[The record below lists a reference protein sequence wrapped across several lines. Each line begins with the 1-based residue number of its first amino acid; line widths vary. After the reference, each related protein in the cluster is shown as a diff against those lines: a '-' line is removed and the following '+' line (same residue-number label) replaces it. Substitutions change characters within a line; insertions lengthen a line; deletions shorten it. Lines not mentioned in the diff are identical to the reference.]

1 MTQRTQIWSSGGGVQ
16 STAIAALI
24 VQGKLPKPDLA
35 VISDTERELS
45 TTWAY
50 MDAVTVPALAKV
62 GLTLHRVKKSKYA
75 TVDLYGG
82 KDRNTLLIPA
92 FTDQGSSDVGKL
104 SGFCSNEWKKR
115 VIRRWAVREHGVK
128 SAMQWVGISTDEA
141 RRATAS
147 PRGKWATRYPLI
159 DLNMTRADCFKVV
172 EAMGWPEP
180 PRSSCWMCPN
190 HHESEWIWQE
200 KASPNDHRKAI
211 VFDRELRKRD
221 AHVWL
226 HPSAEPLGEVIFDE
240 ANEVMFSKACQT
252 GLCFV

>member
-1 MTQRTQIWSSGGGVQ
+1 MKRTQIWSSGGGVQ

-50 MDAVTVPALAKV
+50 MDAVTLPALASV
-62 GLTLHRVKKSKYA
+62 GVTLHRIKKSQYA

-82 KDRNTLLIPA
+82 KDKNSLLIPA
-92 FTDQGSSDVGKL
+92 FTTKSGEIGKL
-104 SGFCSNEWKKR
+104 PGYCSNEWKLR
-115 VIRRWAVREHGVK
+115 VVQRWATREHGVK
-128 SAMQWVGISTDEA
+128 AVTLWMGISTDEA
-141 RRATAS
+141 KRASIPT
-147 PRGKWATRYPLI
+147 GNWEKRYPLI
-159 DLNMTRADCFKVV
+159 ELNLSRADCFAVV

-190 HHESEWIWQE
+190 HHESEWLWQRM
-200 KASPNDHRKAI
+200 AAPQDHRKAL
-211 VFDRELRKRD
+211 VFDREIRKRD
-221 AHVWL
+221 PHAWL
-226 HPSAEPLGEVIFDE
+226 HPSGQPLDGVEFSE
-240 ANEVMFSKACQT
+240 KNEVMSGKNCQT

>member
-1 MTQRTQIWSSGGGVQ
+1 MWSSGGGVQ

-24 VQGKLPKPDLA
+24 VQGRLPKPDLA
-35 VISDTERELS
+35 VIADTERELS

-50 MDAVTVPALAKV
+50 MEATTLPALASV
-62 GLTLHRVKKSKYA
+62 GVTLHRVKKSAYA

-82 KDRNTLLIPA
+82 KDGNTLLIPA
-92 FTDQGSSDVGKL
+92 FTTQGDDIGKL

-115 VIRRWAVREHGVK
+115 VIQRWATREHGVK
-128 SAMQWVGISTDEA
+128 AAMQWVGISTDEA

-147 PRGKWATRYPLI
+147 ANGKWGTRYPLI
-159 DLNMTRADCFKVV
+159 ELNMSRADCFAAV

-190 HHESEWIWQE
+190 HHESEWLWQRM
-200 KASPNDHRKAI
+200 AAPQDHRKAI
-211 VFDRELRKRD
+211 VFDREMRKRD
-221 AHVWL
+221 PHAWL
-226 HPSAEPLGEVIFDE
+226 HPSATPLEGVVFDE
-240 ANEVMFSKACQT
+240 ANEVMFGKNCQT